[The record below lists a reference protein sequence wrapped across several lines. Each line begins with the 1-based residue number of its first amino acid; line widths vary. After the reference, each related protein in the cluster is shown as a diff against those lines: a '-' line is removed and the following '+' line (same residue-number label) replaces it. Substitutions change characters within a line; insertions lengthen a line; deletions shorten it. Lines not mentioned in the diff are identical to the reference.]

1 MTKAQRWPTNAESAR
16 IDAIAAA
23 REIAETGEDAKK
35 LIRTGKRELAM
46 VLVSDMQLAA
56 KEIELAMVR
65 CK

>member
-1 MTKAQRWPTNAESAR
+1 MTKAQRWPTNAEAAR

-23 REIAETGEDAKK
+23 REISETGEDAKK